1 MKLRK
6 LTALFLAAVTAASL
20 SVSASA
26 GYVKEGTTPLIDIKQ
41 SVKGRFGRDDDGY
54 SYLFNEKNEKIT
66 GKSLVY
72 LDATRSETDLGFDM
86 RMWCFDKETGHFTGK
101 TYTGFTKDK
110 KGRRYY
116 DKGVRIIGWYKI
128 GNSWYHFNKDGY
140 ADTGKVKIAGVSY
153 TFDKKGKWTGKVAK
167 SGVAPKDFKLEIS
180 ESSLSQGFST
190 DGVISYGNIYDEN
203 YDVEK
208 YTADVKIT
216 NRDRQVIYSMLMESG
231 IETLNGTEITEKYV
245 YDSIFGCDYLKD
257 VPETLEVMGSSEP
270 SSNYTIKATING
282 KETIIIY
289 EPDVGHQLIHFDET
303 AYKFHNLTTNLLGY
317 YSTLRAKY
325 PPAEGT
331 EFATYD

>member
-26 GYVKEGTTPLIDIKQ
+26 GYVKKGTTPLIDIKQ

-72 LDATRSETDLGFDM
+72 LDRSGDTELGFDM
-86 RMWCFDKETGHFTGK
+86 RLLKFDKETGQYK
-101 TYTGFTKDK
+101 DYYTGFTKDK
-110 KGRRYY
+110 NGRRYY

-140 ADTGKVKIAGVSY
+140 ADTGKTKIAGVRY

-167 SGVAPKDFKLEIS
+167 SGVVPEDFKLEMS
-180 ESSLSQGFST
+180 ENLLSEGFST

-208 YTADVKIT
+208 YTAEVKIT
-216 NRDRQVIYSMLMESG
+216 NRDKQVIYSMLMESG
-231 IETLNGTEITEKYV
+231 IEKLNGTEITEEYV
-245 YDSIFGCDYLKD
+245 YDNILGCDYLKD
-257 VPETLEVMGSSEP
+257 VPEGAGEIGFSEP
-270 SSNYTIKATING
+270 SGYYTIKASVNNKEFTLICDNYIAGQIN
-282 KETIIIY
+282 
-289 EPDVGHQLIHFDET
+289 HFDET
-303 AYKFHNLTTNLLGY
+303 AYNAYNVANNLKGY
-317 YSTLRAKY
+317 YNNIRAKN
-325 PPAEGT
+325 PPRDDVEY
-331 EFATYD
+331 FYLD

>member
-41 SVKGRFGRDDDGY
+41 SVKGEFRRENPDGTGHAHLY
-54 SYLFNEKNEKIT
+54 NEKGEIIK

-72 LDATRSETDLGFDM
+72 LDLSSKYELAFRM
-86 RMWCFDKETGHFTGK
+86 RMHRFDKETGQFTAK

-128 GNSWYHFNKDGY
+128 GNSWYHFNKNGY
-140 ADTGKVKIAGVSY
+140 ADTGKVKIAGVRY
-153 TFDKKGKWTGKVAK
+153 TFDEKGKWTGKVAK
-167 SGVAPKDFKLEIS
+167 SGLAPKDFNLEIKG
-180 ESSLSQGFST
+180 SLGSYGFST
-190 DGVISYGNIYDEN
+190 DGVLSYGQTYDGL
-203 YDVEK
+203 
-208 YTADVKIT
+208 YTTDIKMSKI
-216 NRDRQVIYSMLMESG
+216 DKQVFWSMYQESG
-231 IETLNGTEITEKYV
+231 MEALNGTAITEKYL
-245 YDSIFGCDYLKD
+245 YDVTFKSDYLKD
-257 VPETLEVMGSSEP
+257 APETLEVMGSSEP

-282 KETIIIY
+282 KEAIIIY